1 MIIMKNLMKESQAY
15 YQDNDYYEMFS
26 IAEDYPNKIKMYF
39 KNNIKGDTILDA
51 GCGTGKFTKT
61 LEELSKKYIGVDLS
75 NNQLTKAKSK
85 SIKPNSEFIQ
95 ANLANIPLKDNS
107 VDIIVS
113 TWVLGTIK
121 DLEERNKCIQE
132 LKRVLKPNGKIFL
145 VENDL
150 LGEFEIIREKDKTN
164 ATKIYNDY
172 LLNCNFKEQV
182 KLQTYFKFP
191 GVNSA
196 KNCFN
201 VIYGKKISNKITNDI
216 INHNIVIFKYIN

>member
-172 LLNCNFKEQV
+172 LLN
-182 KLQTYFKFP
+182 
-191 GVNSA
+191 
-196 KNCFN
+196 
-201 VIYGKKISNKITNDI
+201 
-216 INHNIVIFKYIN
+216 